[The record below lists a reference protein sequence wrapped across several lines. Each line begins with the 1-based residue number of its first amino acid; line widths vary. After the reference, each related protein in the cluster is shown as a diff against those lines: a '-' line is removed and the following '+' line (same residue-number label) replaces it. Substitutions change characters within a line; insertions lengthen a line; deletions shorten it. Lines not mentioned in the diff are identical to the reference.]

1 MKIPVYPRL
10 KKTSPEQAKN
20 HLVLLFPNNSDTP
33 LLRSDLP
40 SRETAESVLRGW
52 FELEPSGKGI
62 IIASFTE

>member
-1 MKIPVYPRL
+1 MRIPVYPRL

-20 HLVLLFPNNSDTP
+20 FLILLFPNNSDIP

-40 SRETAESVLRGW
+40 NRETAESVLRGW
-52 FELEPSGKGI
+52 FELEPDRKGI